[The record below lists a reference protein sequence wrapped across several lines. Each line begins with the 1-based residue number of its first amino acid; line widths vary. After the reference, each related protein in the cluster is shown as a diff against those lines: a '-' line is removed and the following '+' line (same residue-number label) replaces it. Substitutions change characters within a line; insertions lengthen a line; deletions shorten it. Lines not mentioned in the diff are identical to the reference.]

1 MSITVQVIVLIF
13 GLILGMII
21 PRIPLLLFTRFLGL
35 ERGLSPHP
43 DPIKVDVPLIQRML
57 LMRRVHMMCWILALF
72 PLCFSILIMNASPE
86 PFALGLFAG
95 VIWFAIS
102 RVVPLNL
109 DSGFGIMPMSLV
121 REVNNL
127 RQPNPPCCDRP
138 IPQWEVRSIRCK
150 YCRKLIL
157 NTPRPDLGRIRTD
170 GRLMGTLR
178 ILLMDGRSPYDSEEE
193 E

>member
-1 MSITVQVIVLIF
+1 MSLSMQVMLLFI

-21 PRIPLLLFTRFLGL
+21 PRLPLLLFTRFLGL

-43 DPIKVDVPLIQRML
+43 DPITVDIPLIQRML
-57 LMRRVHMMCWILALF
+57 LMRRVHIMCWLLAFL
-72 PLCFSILIMNASPE
+72 PLCFSVAIMKASPE
-86 PFALGLFAG
+86 PFAMGMFAG
-95 VIWFAIS
+95 VIWFTIS
-102 RVVPLNL
+102 RVVPPHLE
-109 DSGFGIMPMSLV
+109 SGFGIMPMTLV

-127 RQPNPPCCDRP
+127 RQPDSPCCETP
-138 IPQWEVRSIRCK
+138 SPQWEVRSIRCK

-157 NTPRPDLGRIRTD
+157 NKPRPDLGRIRSD
-170 GRLMGTLR
+170 GRMLGGLR